1 MIHSHKRTEIEY
13 LKNVWKTKIKAK
25 NNLQKLEKDRE
36 IECKKSFWNKK
47 RRKQRNRRKSS

>member
-1 MIHSHKRTEIEY
+1 MNHSHKRTEIEY

-25 NNLQKLEKDRE
+25 NSLQKLEKDRE

-47 RRKQRNRRKSS
+47 RRKKRNRRKSS